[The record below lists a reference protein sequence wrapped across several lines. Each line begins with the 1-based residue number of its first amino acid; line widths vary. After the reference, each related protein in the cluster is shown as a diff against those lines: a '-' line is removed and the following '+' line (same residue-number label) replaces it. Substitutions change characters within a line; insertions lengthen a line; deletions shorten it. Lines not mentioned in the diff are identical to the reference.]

1 MPEHLLG
8 PFPDLLA
15 HLVTAVTGP
24 LGGDAGPLPQAIG
37 ALTRCDPEESITC
50 DLVSSWTGNDTAAGV
65 ATWLIGVP
73 TKILG
78 ILLVAVVIRWLAS
91 KAIDRVIARAETAP
105 LPGKAPGKAPGKT
118 GGKTGGKAGGAGPA
132 VSHKGPG
139 STRRAQRARSL
150 GTLLKSI
157 TTTVVFGVAFVMAL
171 SEVGMDV
178 APILASAGVLGL
190 AIGFGAQNLVKDFL
204 SGVMMMIED
213 QYGVGDAVDLGEA
226 VGTVEAVGLR
236 VTRVRDVDGTV
247 WYVRNG
253 EILRVGNQSQNWART
268 VLDVTVGYG
277 EDLVKVKRVLSEVA
291 HDLWD
296 DDDYRD
302 IVIEEPE
309 VWGVQD
315 LSPQGVVVRVTLKTA
330 PLEQWAVARE
340 MRQRIKARF
349 DHEGIE
355 MLLPQRMVWQP
366 SGGAAQTTDQTT
378 ESQAP
383 QRGTE

>member
-1 MPEHLLG
+1 MPALPLG
-8 PFPDLLA
+8 PATGSVLDALPTLAASVASVALPSADDLPPVCQESESLTCA
-15 HLVTAVTGP
+15 AVY
-24 LGGDAGPLPQAIG
+24 D
-37 ALTRCDPEESITC
+37 
-50 DLVSSWTGNDTAAGV
+50 WTGNELASRV

-73 TKILG
+73 AKILG
-78 ILLVAVVIRWLAS
+78 ILLVALLVRWLAS
-91 KAIDRVIARAETAP
+91 KAVERVIRRAETQ
-105 LPGKAPGKAPGKT
+105 T
-118 GGKTGGKAGGAGPA
+118 I
-132 VSHKGPG
+132 PG
-139 STRRAQRARSL
+139 SRHGVGRRAQRARSL

-157 TTTVVFGVAFVMAL
+157 ITAVVFGVAFVMVL

-204 SGVMMMIED
+204 SGVMMMVED

-226 VGTVEAVGLR
+226 IGTVEAVGLR
-236 VTRVRDVDGTV
+236 VTRVRDVNGTV

-268 VLDVTVGYG
+268 VLDISVGYG
-277 EDLVKVKRVLSEVA
+277 EDLVRVTQVLRDVA

-302 IVIEEPE
+302 VVIEEPE
-309 VWGVQD
+309 VWGVENLGPD
-315 LSPQGVVVRVTLKTA
+315 GVVVRVTLKTA

-349 DHEGIE
+349 DHEGIV
-355 MLLPQRMVWQP
+355 MPLPQRVVWQHD
-366 SGGAAQTTDQTT
+366 STAAGKR
-378 ESQAP
+378 SPAP
-383 QRGTE
+383 AE